1 MRLNGGWKT
10 KLRSGFGAVGGE
22 RALGCLLLL
31 LVILLPLLWMVGY
44 AFLCSL
50 GNFGLQGTGWTL
62 DHWSLALTGSR
73 VWRSLLLSS
82 TLAVAST
89 FLAWQSA
96 VWLVSRRGGL
106 RTDRWLQAM
115 WCLPV
120 AIPPVVQAFLANL
133 CLNRGGLLSR
143 ICWQL
148 GLTNAV
154 TDFPV
159 LVQDRFSIG
168 LLLTMTAASIP
179 LLVLFL
185 IRIWGVA
192 RIDDY
197 LLTARALGASPDF
210 ALRKVAVPMLRRRS
224 RSVLLLVLIWNFSA
238 WELPLLLGR
247 QSPRMFS
254 VLIQQSAGQFVL
266 DERPQ
271 AFVCVLLYLVLAAA
285 AVGGLSA
292 VAGNFGRRLQESD
305 HG

>member
-1 MRLNGGWKT
+1 MRVNRGWKS
-10 KLRSGFGAVGGE
+10 KLRSGFAAGGCE
-22 RALGCLLLL
+22 RVPGCLLLL
-31 LVILLPLLWMVGY
+31 LVILLPTLWMIGY

-50 GNFGLQGTGWTL
+50 GNFGLQGTDWTL
-62 DHWSLALTGSR
+62 DHWSLAMSGSR
-73 VWRSLLLSS
+73 VWHSLLLSG

-96 VWLVSRRGGL
+96 VWLVSRRGGP

-115 WCLPV
+115 WCLPL

-143 ICWQL
+143 ICRRL
-148 GLTNAV
+148 GLTSDV

-179 LLVLFL
+179 LLLLFL
-185 IRIWGVA
+185 LRIWRLA

-197 LLTARALGASPDF
+197 LLTARALGASPEF
-210 ALRKVAVPMLRRRS
+210 ALRTVAVPMLRRRS
-224 RSVLLLVLIWNFSA
+224 RSVLLLLLIWNFSA

-247 QSPRMFS
+247 QSPRMIS
-254 VLIQQSAGQFVL
+254 VLIQHSAGQFVL

-271 AFVCVLLYLVLAAA
+271 AFVCVLLYMVPAAA
-285 AVGGLSA
+285 AVWWLSA
-292 VAGNFGRRLQESD
+292 VAGNYGRGFKELD

>member
-62 DHWSLALTGSR
+62 DHWSLAITGSR

-82 TLAVAST
+82 TLALAST

-96 VWLVSRRGGL
+96 VWLVSWRGGL
-106 RTDRWLQAM
+106 RTDRRLQAM

-271 AFVCVLLYLVLAAA
+271 AFVCVLLYLALAAA

>member
-1 MRLNGGWKT
+1 MRLDGGWKI
-10 KLRSGFGAVGGE
+10 KLPRGYAAGAGE
-22 RALGCLLLL
+22 RGLGCLLLL
-31 LVILLPLLWMVGY
+31 LVILLPLAWIIAY
-44 AFLCSL
+44 ACICSL
-50 GNFGLQGTGWTL
+50 GNFGLHGSRWTL
-62 DHWSLALTGSR
+62 DHWTLALSGSR

-89 FLAWQSA
+89 LLAWQSA

-106 RTDRWLQAM
+106 RRDRWLQAM
-115 WCLPV
+115 WCLPL
-120 AIPPVVQAFLANL
+120 ATPPVVQAFLANL
-133 CLNRGGLLSR
+133 FLNRGGLLSR
-143 ICWQL
+143 VCWWL
-148 GLTNAV
+148 GLTSDV

-179 LLVLFL
+179 LLLLFL
-185 IRIWGVA
+185 IRIWSVA

-197 LLTARALGASPDF
+197 LLTARALGASPEF

-224 RSVLLLVLIWNFSA
+224 RSVVLLLLIWNFSV

-271 AFVCVLLYLVLAAA
+271 AFVCVLLYLILAAI
-285 AVGGLSA
+285 AVWGLSA
-292 VAGNFGRRLQESD
+292 VAGNFGRRFEESD
-305 HG
+305 HD